1 MLPLWATSFNA
12 AIRRMGGARW
22 KRLHQL
28 AYVAAA
34 LACYHYYLQSK
45 ADKRVPEVFLGTLA
59 GLMVWR
65 AVDARVRRARMPAL
79 SRPAPGA
86 AGKMRIWKGELSVVG
101 MFRETPSVRTFRL
114 APPGGGPIPFAFRA
128 GQFLNL
134 TLEIDGRRVSRSY
147 TIASPPTREGY
158 VELTVKR
165 EDQGH
170 VSRFLHERLMT
181 GHTVTVSAPAGRFT
195 FDSASHNTVLLIAGG
210 VGITPVMSILRDLT
224 DRCWP
229 GTIDLVFSVRT
240 AADVIFADELRYLAA
255 RHPNLRVHVTI
266 TRGAPTDW
274 PGLRERI
281 TGELLKRLV
290 PDVAS
295 RPAFVCG
302 PDLMAAAVREEL
314 LALGVPA
321 SRITLESFTPAAA
334 APPGDEAP
342 SDAGAAVS
350 VTFARSDRTASLSG
364 RKTILDAAE
373 SVGVPI
379 DYQCR
384 SGTCGTCRC
393 RLLSG
398 RVMMNARDA
407 LSDDDEAEGYILA
420 CQARASEDVTV
431 DA

>member
-1 MLPLWATSFNA
+1 
-12 AIRRMGGARW
+12 
-22 KRLHQL
+22 
-28 AYVAAA
+28 
-34 LACYHYYLQSK
+34 
-45 ADKRVPEVFLGTLA
+45 
-59 GLMVWR
+59 
-65 AVDARVRRARMPAL
+65 
-79 SRPAPGA
+79 
-86 AGKMRIWKGELSVVG
+86 
-101 MFRETPSVRTFRL
+101 
-114 APPGGGPIPFAFRA
+114 
-128 GQFLNL
+128 
-134 TLEIDGRRVSRSY
+134 
-147 TIASPPTREGY
+147 
-158 VELTVKR
+158 
-165 EDQGH
+165 
-170 VSRFLHERLMT
+170 
-181 GHTVTVSAPAGRFT
+181 
-195 FDSASHNTVLLIAGG
+195 
-210 VGITPVMSILRDLT
+210 
-224 DRCWP
+224 
-229 GTIDLVFSVRT
+229 
-240 AADVIFADELRYLAA
+240 
-255 RHPNLRVHVTI
+255 
-266 TRGAPTDW
+266 
-274 PGLRERI
+274 
-281 TGELLKRLV
+281 
-290 PDVAS
+290 
-295 RPAFVCG
+295 
-302 PDLMAAAVREEL
+302 MAAAVREEL